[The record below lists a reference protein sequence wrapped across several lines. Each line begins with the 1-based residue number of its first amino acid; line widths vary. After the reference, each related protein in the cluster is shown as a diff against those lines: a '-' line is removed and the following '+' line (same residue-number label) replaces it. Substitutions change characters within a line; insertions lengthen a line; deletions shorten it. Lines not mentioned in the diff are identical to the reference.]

1 MRIKTCSVHV
11 TDPSSAF
18 VFYTQ
23 LLGFDELV
31 KMPEHELYVV
41 RSPEDPTG
49 VGLRL
54 EPTDNKVAR
63 AQQERLYRLGI
74 PAIVFGVPD
83 VQAEHD
89 RLVALGV
96 RFVEE
101 PNTDASGTSAD
112 FDDTCGNLIQI
123 HQD

>member
-1 MRIKTCSVHV
+1 MCSVHV

-23 LLGFDELV
+23 ILGFNELV
-31 KMPEHELYVV
+31 KMPEHEFYVV

-49 VGLRL
+49 VGLLL
-54 EPTDNKVAR
+54 EPTDTKVSKTY
-63 AQQERLYRLGI
+63 QEGLYRLGI

-83 VQAEHD
+83 VQAEFE
-89 RLVALGV
+89 RLVTLGV
-96 RFVEE
+96 RFTEK
-101 PNTDASGTSAD
+101 PTTAPSGTTAD
-112 FDDTCGNLIQI
+112 FDDTCGNLIRL